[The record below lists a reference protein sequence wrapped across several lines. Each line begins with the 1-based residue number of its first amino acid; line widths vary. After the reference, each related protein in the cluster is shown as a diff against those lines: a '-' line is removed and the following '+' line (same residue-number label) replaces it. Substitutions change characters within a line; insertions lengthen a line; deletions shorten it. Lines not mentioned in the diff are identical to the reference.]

1 MIGKDGDLSIIIKF
15 EDIEALKRYET
26 ISDSFIS
33 DLKKAFVLKKI
44 SMLGFMFTI
53 TKKTLPQTR

>member
-26 ISDSFIS
+26 ISDNFIF
-33 DLKKAFVLKKI
+33 DLKK
-44 SMLGFMFTI
+44 TI
-53 TKKTLPQTR
+53 YLQ

>member
-33 DLKKAFVLKKI
+33 DLKKSFVLKKI
-44 SMLGFMFTI
+44 SMLGFMFII
-53 TKKTLPQTR
+53 TKKTLHLTR